1 MTLFINIC
9 PPVLHSYMIYLLVE
23 QVLCAGVQAPRC
35 QGHSPGLQG
44 DPAQER
50 QEPLG
55 RSLLQRFV
63 VQALTLLPALFKNF
77 RPF

>member
-1 MTLFINIC
+1 MTHYHHHL
-9 PPVLHSYMIYLLVE
+9 VVE

-44 DPAQER
+44 DPAQEC
-50 QEPLG
+50 QEPRG
-55 RSLLQRFV
+55 RSLLQRY
-63 VQALTLLPALFKNF
+63 VQALTLLAALFKIS